1 MKEKNLLPPISKL
14 TLSALVHA
22 TENESK
28 VRKAINALFSS
39 PLMLKILITSQLL
52 RGHYRNP
59 ITILNMTVRYN
70 DKLDKLLEYL
80 FLNLKENDKTLLYN
94 NISLYYHKNTFYL
107 RLDKQAAVQ
116 GILSLNQEDS
126 IKVQFTFRHSSKNKN
141 IGLILKRLLRNE
153 KIC

>member
-1 MKEKNLLPPISKL
+1 MKDKNLLPPISKL
-14 TLSALVHA
+14 TLSTLVHA

-39 PLMLKILITSQLL
+39 PLMLKILIKSRLL
-52 RGHYRNP
+52 RGYYKNP
-59 ITILNMTVRYN
+59 ITILNITVVN
-70 DKLDKLLEYL
+70 HDKLDKLLEYL
-80 FLNLKENDKTLLYN
+80 LLNLKENDKTLLYN
-94 NISLYYHKNTFYL
+94 TISLYYHKNTFYL

-126 IKVQFTFRHSSKNKN
+126 IKVQFTFRHSSKHMD